1 MPSSELS
8 YRVLRPRCLVQRTL
22 ELVETHEAASF
33 LAQVA
38 AVDLVWPSH
47 RHLPVE
53 TAERAAD
60 RVVALL
66 GPAATWWTNHDAE
79 CGAVN
84 GLTPLFDSLLAGT
97 VSTSHW
103 PADRRRLRAPARQE
117 GSSPSLRAGAWSLGK
132 RCTYCCS
139 STLPTHSHISCDF
152 SR

>member
-38 AVDLVWPSH
+38 AIDLVWPSH

-97 VSTSHW
+97 DGQHFALALQI
-103 PADRRRLRAPARQE
+103 ADA
-117 GSSPSLRAGAWSLGK
+117 
-132 RCTYCCS
+132 
-139 STLPTHSHISCDF
+139 
-152 SR
+152 